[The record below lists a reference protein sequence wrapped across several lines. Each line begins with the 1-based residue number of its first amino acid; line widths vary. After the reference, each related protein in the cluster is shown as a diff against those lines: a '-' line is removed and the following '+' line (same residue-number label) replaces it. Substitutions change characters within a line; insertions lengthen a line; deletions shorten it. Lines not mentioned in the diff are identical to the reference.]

1 MLIDQINL
9 NHVRIFETVF
19 RTGSMTLAAQELS
32 LTQSGVSQHIKSLE
46 DVLDIQL
53 FDRINQRLVPTAQAV
68 VLYENCNLGLMN
80 IEKALSQVTGRDTQ
94 LSGTVS
100 IGMPIEFGINM
111 VMPRLAEFAKKN
123 PFIKYRLRLDFAN
136 EMNEGLLRGDID
148 FAFVD
153 EFTMDRRITVEKVY
167 DECLELCIATEVFK
181 DREKKLGSKLTRQ
194 FFEGL
199 DYIDYQQGEPI
210 LRMWFAHHLKAK
222 NIELNMRA
230 FVMDVQGLSKLIL
243 SGLGAGILPSHYVEK
258 LLKDGEK
265 VHVFKGSGK
274 PLQNAISVAYLEQR
288 SHSQATLAVLE
299 SLRAWFKQKS

>member
-46 DVLDIQL
+46 DVLEIQL

-100 IGMPIEFGINM
+100 IGMPIEFGINL

-123 PFIKYRLRLDFAN
+123 PFIKYKLRLDFAN

-167 DECLELCIATEVFK
+167 DECLELCIGTDLLKE
-181 DREKKLGSKLTRQ
+181 REKKLGSKLTRQ

-199 DYIDYQQGEPI
+199 DYLDYQQGEPV
-210 LRMWFAHHLKAK
+210 LRMWFAHHMKAK

-230 FVMDVQGLSKLIL
+230 YVMDVQGLSRLIL

-258 LLKDGEK
+258 LIKDGEK
-265 VHVFKGSGK
+265 IHVFKGSGK

-288 SHSQATLAVLE
+288 SHSQATLSVLE
-299 SLRAWFKQKS
+299 SLRAWFKENG

>member
-100 IGMPIEFGINM
+100 IGMPIEFGINL

-123 PFIKYRLRLDFAN
+123 PFIKYKLRLDFAN

-167 DECLELCIATEVFK
+167 DECLELCIGTDLLKE
-181 DREKKLGSKLTRQ
+181 REKKLGSKLTRQ

-199 DYIDYQQGEPI
+199 DYLD
-210 LRMWFAHHLKAK
+210 
-222 NIELNMRA
+222 
-230 FVMDVQGLSKLIL
+230 
-243 SGLGAGILPSHYVEK
+243 
-258 LLKDGEK
+258 
-265 VHVFKGSGK
+265 
-274 PLQNAISVAYLEQR
+274 
-288 SHSQATLAVLE
+288 
-299 SLRAWFKQKS
+299 